1 MKRPLLA
8 LLLSLLTCSGLAA
21 ELKALPAKPAPA
33 LNLPLLRGQRI
44 DLPAL
49 KGRVVLVN
57 FWATWCP
64 PCREEM
70 PSMERLHKDLANE
83 PFSILAVNAGEAP
96 GAIKA
101 FLRQVAVTFPI
112 ALDEDGQQI
121 QAWQA
126 FVFPTSYLVDKGGH
140 IRYGLYGSI
149 DWDTPGPKAIIEALV
164 REPAEG
170 TPAVPVPETEKPGH
184 PQGLR

>member
-1 MKRPLLA
+1 MKRTLFT
-8 LLLSLLTCSGLAA
+8 LLLSLLTCPGLAA
-21 ELKALPAKPAPA
+21 DLKALPPKPAPA
-33 LNLPLLRGQRI
+33 LNLPLLSGQRI
-44 DLPAL
+44 DLPSL

-70 PSMERLHKDLANE
+70 PSMERLHRDLADQ

-96 GAIKA
+96 EAIKA
-101 FLRQVAVTFPI
+101 FLHQVQVTFPI
-112 ALDEDGQQI
+112 ALDDDGRQV

-126 FVFPTSYLVDKGGH
+126 FVFPTSYLVDKKGH

-149 DWDTPGPKAIIEALV
+149 DWDAPGPKAIIEALA
-164 REPAEG
+164 REPAENSS
-170 TPAVPVPETEKPGH
+170 AAH
-184 PQGLR
+184 